1 MQKGRF
7 DMKNRQRKILSLSL
21 CTAMLLTALP
31 FAEVNAADS
40 NTSTQESRE
49 TAELKAAISE
59 VKKRIDIPKELTKFD
74 YETETSYE
82 TTYYKL
88 MWYSEKENDY
98 GSIYTDK
105 SVTVEYF
112 NGFISGY
119 SYYDKNRSSGSAL
132 SFAKLTPEEQ
142 EKCVRKHLKALNPE
156 LKGNIVIKRNSQ
168 KLSLDR
174 KEVTYSFLRR
184 ENGID
189 FYDNSGSMRIDRDT
203 GELLGFKLTWWNDA
217 DCPDASKRLSEQ
229 RVMDIYASRKP
240 LGVRYSLFTNSE
252 YDNEKK
258 EWIYSSYILP
268 VYYPTVDGENL
279 IDAISG
285 KYTSFYDDKKK
296 FSYTDAYSWNSYY
309 DYYEESIDA
318 GEAVDEGDEVIELSE
333 AELEALEQ
341 ENKFISAEQA
351 LKIIKDNKYIKFN
364 KELILSSNYLDSYTD
379 DNGELKA
386 SKVFKY
392 EYTTSDETK
401 DSIFLSV
408 TMDAFS
414 GEIISFKKSY
424 DYGEESP
431 NKNVKPVSKGSAVP
445 LAEEAAEYF
454 IGDKAKE
461 YREESF
467 WFDDPEEEDKRKA
480 VRFTRYV
487 NDIPTDFDKMTV
499 TVDARGEVLGFSH
512 TYHDME
518 FPEAKLVSE
527 KQAYDK
533 LFKDMKPELYYHGF
547 TDLQMKSHVYLTYEF
562 ESYYLLN
569 ALTGERITSYG
580 EAYYTSNDVKSEV
593 KEAKL
598 YTDIKGHK
606 YEKEIETLWNY
617 GVRITDNEKLDPDG
631 EITIEEFQELIGS
644 GLLYND
650 YFYEMYPN
658 TVKKDPKTGD
668 YYYEDNP
675 KLKEKLTYGELA
687 RLYVYIYTDDCY
699 GAGEIKGIFTSPYK
713 NIPTSDPYCGYI
725 AIAKSKG
732 LISDGTTFDKD
743 KTISRAD
750 ALKIVYDYIA
760 AEKEMKL
767 NKIFKV

>member
-1 MQKGRF
+1 
-7 DMKNRQRKILSLSL
+7 MKNRQRKILSLSL
-21 CTAMLLTALP
+21 CTTMLLTALP

-74 YETETSYE
+74 YETKTSYE

-105 SVTVEYF
+105 SITVEYF
-112 NGFISGY
+112 NGFISAY
-119 SYYDKNRSSGSAL
+119 SYVDKNRPSGSVL
-132 SFAKLTPEEQ
+132 SFSKLTPKEQ
-142 EKCVRKHLKALNPE
+142 EKCVRKHLKMLNPE
-156 LKGNIVIKRNSQ
+156 LKGNMVIERDSA

-174 KEVTYSFLRR
+174 KEVRYSFSRK
-184 ENGID
+184 ESGIEFNG
-189 FYDNSGSMRIDRDT
+189 NSGSMCIDRDT
-203 GELLGFKLTWWNDA
+203 GELLGFELTWWNDA
-217 DCPDASKRLSEQ
+217 ECPDASKKLSEQ

-258 EWIYSSYILP
+258 EWIYSRYILP
-268 VYYPTVDGENL
+268 VYYPTVDGENE

-285 KYTSFYDDKKK
+285 KYTSFYDDRKK
-296 FSYTDAYSWNSYY
+296 FSYTDAYSWDSYDEY
-309 DYYEESIDA
+309 NYEPDVWAYE
-318 GEAVDEGDEVIELSE
+318 GVDGEGDVLEDFSD
-333 AELEALEQ
+333 AELEALEK
-341 ENKFISAEQA
+341 ENKYISAEQA

-364 KELILSSNYLDSYTD
+364 KELILRTNSIDSYTD
-379 DNGELKA
+379 DKGELKV

-392 EYTTSDETK
+392 EYTTDDETK
-401 DSIFLSV
+401 DSIYLSV

-414 GEIISFKKSY
+414 GDIISFKKSY
-424 DYGEESP
+424 DYGKNSP
-431 NKNVKPVSKGSAVP
+431 NKNVKPVSKSAAVS

-467 WFDDPEEEDKRKA
+467 WYDDPKEEEERKT
-480 VRFTRYV
+480 VRFSRYV
-487 NDIPTDFDKMTV
+487 NDIRTDFDDMRV
-499 TVDARGEVLGFSH
+499 SVDSRGEVLGFSH

-518 FPEAKLVSE
+518 FPEARLVSE
-527 KQAYDK
+527 QQAYEK
-533 LFKDMKPELYYHGF
+533 LFKDMKPRLYYRGF

-562 ESYYLLN
+562 EDNYLLN

-580 EAYYTSNDVKSEV
+580 EAYYTSNEVKTKV

-598 YTDIKGHK
+598 YTDIKGHR

-631 EITIEEFQELIGS
+631 EITIEEFQKLLSS
-644 GLLYND
+644 GLSYYD
-650 YFYEMYPN
+650 YFYDMYPKPI
-658 TVKKDPKTGD
+658 KKDPKTGD

-687 RLYVYIYTDDCY
+687 KLYVYIYTDDCY
-699 GAGEIKGIFTSPYK
+699 GAGEIKGIFASPYK
-713 NIPTSDPYCGYI
+713 NIPASDPYCGYI

-732 LISDGTTFDKD
+732 LISDGTSFSKD

-760 AEKEMKL
+760 AEKKL
-767 NKIFKV
+767 KLYEIFKI

>member
-1 MQKGRF
+1 
-7 DMKNRQRKILSLSL
+7 
-21 CTAMLLTALP
+21 MLLTALP

-119 SYYDKNRSSGSAL
+119 NYYDKNRSSGSAL

-142 EKCVRKHLKALNPE
+142 EKCVKKHLKALNPD
-156 LKGNIVIKRNSQ
+156 LKGNMVIERNSAD
-168 KLSLDR
+168 LSLSAH
-174 KEVTYSFLRR
+174 KVNYSFWRE
-184 ENGID
+184 ENGIG
-189 FYDNSGSMRIDRDT
+189 FIGNSGSMSIDRDT
-203 GELLGFKLTWWNDA
+203 GKLLEFDLTWWNDA
-217 DCPDASKRLSEQ
+217 KCPDASKMLSEKE
-229 RVMDIYASRKP
+229 VMDIYASRKP
-240 LGVRYSLFTNSE
+240 LGVRYSLFTDSE

-258 EWIYSSYILP
+258 EWIYTQFILP
-268 VYYPTVDGENL
+268 VYYPTVGGENE
-279 IDAISG
+279 IDAITG
-285 KYTSFYDDKKK
+285 KYTSFYEDREKY
-296 FSYTDAYSWNSYY
+296 SYTSAYSWNSYDDY
-309 DYYEESIDA
+309 DYEYEECAEEVID
-318 GEAVDEGDEVIELSE
+318 GEGDVQEDFSE
-333 AELEALEQ
+333 AELDALEK
-341 ENKFISAEQA
+341 ENKYISAEQA

-364 KELILSSNYLDSYTD
+364 KELVPSNNYLSSYTD
-379 DNGELKA
+379 DKGEAKV
-386 SKVFKY
+386 SKVFNY
-392 EYTTSDETK
+392 EYTTDDETK
-401 DSIFLSV
+401 DSIFLCV

-414 GEIISFKKSY
+414 GDIISFRKSY
-424 DYGEESP
+424 DYGEKSP
-431 NKNVKPVSKGSAVP
+431 DKNETPISKSSAVAR
-445 LAEEAAEYF
+445 AENAAKYF

-461 YREESF
+461 YREDSVWYKDSKEVSKTV
-467 WFDDPEEEDKRKA
+467 E
-480 VRFTRYV
+480 FTRYV
-487 NDIPTDFDKMTV
+487 NDIPTDFDDMKI
-499 TVDARGEVLGFSH
+499 TVDSRGEVLSFSH

-527 KQAYDK
+527 ELAYEK
-533 LFKDMKPELYYHGF
+533 LFENMKPELYYHGF

-562 ESYYLLN
+562 ESSYYIN
-569 ALTGERITSYG
+569 ALNGERITYAG
-580 EAYYTSNDVKSEV
+580 KAYYTNNDVKTEI

-617 GVRITDNEKLDPDG
+617 GVRITDNEKLDPDRA
-631 EITIEEFQELIGS
+631 ITIGEFQELIGK

-650 YFYEMYPN
+650 YFYDMYPMIQ
-658 TVKKDPKTGD
+658 KKDPETGD

-675 KLKEKLTYGELA
+675 KLKEKLTYKELA
-687 RLYVYIYTDDCY
+687 KLYVYIYANGCY
-699 GAGEIKGIFTSPYK
+699 EAGGIEGIFAPPYK
-713 NIPTSDPYCGYI
+713 NVPTSDPYCGYI

-732 LISDGTTFDKD
+732 LISDGTSFGKD
-743 KTISRAD
+743 KTISRAE
-750 ALKIVYDYIA
+750 ALKMVYDHIA

-767 NKIFKV
+767 YMIFKV